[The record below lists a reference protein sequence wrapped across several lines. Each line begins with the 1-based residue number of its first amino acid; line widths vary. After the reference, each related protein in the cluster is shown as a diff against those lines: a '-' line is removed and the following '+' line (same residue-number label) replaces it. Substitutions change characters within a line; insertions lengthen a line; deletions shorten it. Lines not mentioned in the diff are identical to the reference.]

1 MPLIP
6 EEPQIHESAQGPRVT
21 PASGRTAP
29 TPRPVPGPRP
39 AASPR
44 PGRPGPARP
53 MPPAQRTPRDPGAKP
68 APSAPAAASAVTAS
82 AVTAPVATAS
92 GVTAPGATASGVV
105 APAVPADRVPVSSVP
120 QIQLIPASAEGA
132 LDAAEEAVDLLLDSG
147 RAPGDVLVVTTGDP
161 HPWAT
166 HELSFGEAAYWAQHD
181 AGDDVFYAD
190 SAALSRA
197 ASRPVVVVAV
207 NGGSEE
213 AALAALPTAVTRAG
227 TLLIV
232 CGDPQRINS
241 MLGAGV

>member
-6 EEPQIHESAQGPRVT
+6 EEPQIHEKAQGPRAT

-39 AASPR
+39 AAPPR

-53 MPPAQRTPRDPGAKP
+53 APPAQRASRDASASAAPKPG
-68 APSAPAAASAVTAS
+68 SSGPAAAAA
-82 AVTAPVATAS
+82 
-92 GVTAPGATASGVV
+92 
-105 APAVPADRVPVSSVP
+105 APATP
-120 QIQLIPASAEGA
+120 QIQLIPASPEGA

-147 RAPGDVLVVTTGDP
+147 RTPGDVLVITTGEQ
-161 HPWAT
+161 HPWAA
-166 HELSFGEAAYWAQHD
+166 HELSFGESAYWAQHD

-190 SAALSRA
+190 AALAARA

-207 NGGSEE
+207 NGGPE
-213 AALAALPTAVTRAG
+213 AAAVTALSAAHSRAG
-227 TLLIV
+227 ALLIV

-241 MLGAGV
+241 VLGAGV

>member
-21 PASGRTAP
+21 PASGRTTP

-39 AASPR
+39 AAPPR

-53 MPPAQRTPRDPGAKP
+53 TPPAQRTPREPAVKPG
-68 APSAPAAASAVTAS
+68 PSAPAASGPSAAASAPA
-82 AVTAPVATAS
+82 
-92 GVTAPGATASGVV
+92 GAA
-105 APAVPADRVPVSSVP
+105 ASVP

-147 RAPGDVLVVTTGDP
+147 RAPGEVLVITTGDP

-166 HELSFGEAAYWAQHD
+166 HELSFGDASYWAQHD
-181 AGDDVFYAD
+181 TGDDVFYAD
-190 SAALSRA
+190 AAALGRA

-213 AALAALPTAVTRAG
+213 TAVGALPTALTRAG
-227 TLLIV
+227 ALLIV
-232 CGDPQRINS
+232 CGDPQRINA